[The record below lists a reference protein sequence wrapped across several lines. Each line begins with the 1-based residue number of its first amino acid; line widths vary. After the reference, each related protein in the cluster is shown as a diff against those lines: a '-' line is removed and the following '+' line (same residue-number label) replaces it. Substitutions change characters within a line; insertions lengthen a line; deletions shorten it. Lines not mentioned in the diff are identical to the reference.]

1 MSPDPCEPT
10 QRLFFALWPEEGSRQ
25 ALSRATAGAARS
37 AGGRAVSA
45 ANLHVTLAFLGSVP
59 RRRVPEVKRLA
70 EHAAADC
77 LQEAPLSLRF
87 ETLAYWPR
95 QQLLCA
101 LATEEAPTA
110 TALAEALKDAAAAAG
125 FTPDLKPFRAHV
137 TVARKVTHPPRRS
150 VLRAVVW
157 QFDAFALVDS
167 RTEPE
172 GPIYSVVESYPLVK
186 TEKAHE

>member
-1 MSPDPCEPT
+1 MSPDPSEPT
-10 QRLFFALWPEEGSRQ
+10 QRLFFALWPEEESRQ
-25 ALSRATAGAARS
+25 ALSRATAKAARS
-37 AGGRAVSA
+37 AGGRAVPP

-59 RRRVPEVKRLA
+59 RRRLPEVTRLA
-70 EHAAADC
+70 ERAAADC
-77 LQEAPLSLRF
+77 VEEVPLSLRF
-87 ETLAYWPR
+87 ETLEYWPR

-101 LATEEAPTA
+101 LASEEPPMA

-137 TVARKVTHPPRRS
+137 TVARKVTHMPRRS
-150 VLRAVVW
+150 ALRAVVW

-172 GPIYSVVESYPLVK
+172 GPVYSVIESYALVK
-186 TEKAHE
+186 AEKPHE